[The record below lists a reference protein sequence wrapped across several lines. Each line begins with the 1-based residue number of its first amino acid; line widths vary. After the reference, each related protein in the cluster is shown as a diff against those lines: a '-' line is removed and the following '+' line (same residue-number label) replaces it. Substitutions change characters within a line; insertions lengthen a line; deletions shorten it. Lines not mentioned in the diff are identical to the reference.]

1 MYDLHSCADMKQK
14 VSANRDNLNMHF
26 FLESQNG
33 GFPVSNY
40 NDPVITLFQWGE
52 ILDLHDDHI
61 ILIDQS
67 FSYIGLHA
75 FDTLSV

>member
-14 VSANRDNLNMHF
+14 VSANRDNF
-26 FLESQNG
+26 SLESKNG

-40 NDPVITLFQWGE
+40 NDPVITLFQRGG

>member
-26 FLESQNG
+26 FLESQKG

-40 NDPVITLFQWGE
+40 NDPVITLFQ
-52 ILDLHDDHI
+52 
-61 ILIDQS
+61 
-67 FSYIGLHA
+67 
-75 FDTLSV
+75 